1 MSESRIKFKAA
12 PDRLATV
19 VLCLAICWFCQDLIF
34 TRQVPFFR
42 DLGLYFYPLRFS
54 LFESLRSGELP
65 LWNRHMAMGF
75 PLLAAFQPGA
85 FYPPHVI
92 FLILPFF
99 PALRAIF
106 VVHFLI
112 AAIGAFKLCRSWS
125 YSYYLSIAGALLF
138 TLGGTVVSLS
148 NLANH
153 FQAAVWLPFAV
164 LTAERLARSP
174 SWKNFLW
181 FTAILTLQLLAGSP
195 EIFIVS
201 TLLVLLAALGLN
213 SSLRGLSTKK
223 VLIVFAAA
231 GILVAGLAM
240 AQLLP
245 TLELFFESRRQQPIP
260 AQEALQWS
268 LHPSLLLNLFFLD
281 KEIDLTTALGLRF
294 FFRREAP
301 FFISYYLGAIS
312 FFGIVLWLRFSEIR
326 EKIIVLSLVAASLVV
341 AMGIHTP
348 LYPFLYRNL
357 TILGALRFPEKFFFF
372 TYVLL
377 LYVTLRGLHALFS
390 EKQGSL
396 GKWLVVLAP
405 TAVAWLGI
413 YFVFRSDLEG
423 AGRFIAQHLGG
434 VSPDYA
440 QSKMIAG
447 VLLNLERQLA
457 LYAGLLLL
465 LVLSKTK
472 KMRPA
477 LSEFLMVAIVF
488 VDLSSA
494 HRGLL
499 FPLAPE
505 FVTTKDR
512 VIEFPESEPKRLF
525 YYPSPQNLHPSSLTA
540 QGQPSFKEATALAFQ
555 NLLPN
560 AGVLFGFDYMQ
571 EIDALARRPYVD
583 FLRFANQL
591 DPRSQIQLL
600 RSFNVAYLISFSPL
614 STEGIT
620 LVKHFPEYLSWLYRI
635 DGPVPR
641 AYVVGKSAAEKN
653 SAQILRRLSN
663 VGFDPAK
670 EVILDE
676 PIAISPTRPLAATA
690 KIVRYQHTA
699 VTIQTSA
706 NDRGVLVLADSY
718 YPGWKAYVNGREEKI
733 LRANLFFRA
742 VPISAGHH
750 TVEFRYEPRS
760 FTIGLAISL
769 TTLVSLVLISV
780 FLNIRKRLGRQIIEA
795 A

>member
-1 MSESRIKFKAA
+1 MSESRTDFKAA
-12 PDRLATV
+12 PDRLAMV
-19 VLCLAICWFCQDLIF
+19 VLSLAIFWFCQDLIF
-34 TRQVPFFR
+34 SPNVPFFR
-42 DLGLYFYPLRFS
+42 DLGPYFYPLRFG
-54 LFESLRSGELP
+54 LFESLRAGELP

-85 FYPPHVI
+85 FYPPHAV
-92 FLILPFF
+92 LLLLPFF
-99 PALRAIF
+99 PAIRAIF
-106 VVHFLI
+106 VIHFLI
-112 AAIGAFKLCRSWS
+112 AGIGAYKICRSWR
-125 YSYYLSIAGALLF
+125 YSFYLSISGALLF

-181 FTAILTLQLLAGSP
+181 FTAILTIQLLAGSP

-201 TLLVLLAALGLN
+201 TVLVFLAARRRK
-213 SSLRGLSTKK
+213 SSLQELSSSK
-223 VLIVFAAA
+223 VPMMFAAA

-294 FFRREAP
+294 FFRRDAP

-312 FFGIVLWLRFSEIR
+312 LFGIVLWLRFSEIR

-357 TILGALRFPEKFFFF
+357 SILGAFRFPEKWFFF

-377 LYVTLRGLHALFS
+377 LYVTLRGLHDFFS
-390 EKQGSL
+390 EEQGSL
-396 GKWLVVLAP
+396 GKWLMVLAP
-405 TAVAWLGI
+405 IAVAWLGI
-413 YFVFRSDLEG
+413 YLVFRFDLES
-423 AGRFIAQHLGG
+423 AGRFIARQLGS
-434 VSPDYA
+434 VSPNYA
-440 QSKMIAG
+440 ESKMIAA
-447 VLLNLERQLA
+447 VLLNLERQLT
-457 LYAGLLLL
+457 LSAGLLLL
-465 LVLSKTK
+465 LVLSKTR

-477 LSEFLMVAIVF
+477 LCEFLMVAIVF
-488 VDLSSA
+488 VDLNSA

-499 FPLAPE
+499 FPVAPE

-512 VIEFPESEPKRLF
+512 VREFPESEPKRLF
-525 YYPSPQNLHPSSLTA
+525 YYISPRNLHPSTLTA

-600 RSFNVAYLISFSPL
+600 RSFNVTYLISFSPL
-614 STEGIT
+614 PTEGIA
-620 LVKHFPEYLSWLYRI
+620 LIKHFPEYLSWLYRI
-635 DGPVPR
+635 DRPVPR

-653 SAQILRRLSN
+653 SEQILRRLSN
-663 VGFDPAK
+663 AGFDPAN

-676 PIAISPTRPLAATA
+676 KIGISPTRPLEATA
-690 KIVRYQHTA
+690 KIVRYQHSA

-706 NDRGVLVLADSY
+706 NDSGILVLADSY
-718 YPGWKAYVNGREEKI
+718 YPGWRAYVNGREEKI

-769 TTLVSLVLISV
+769 TTFVSLVLISV
-780 FLNIRKRLGRQIIEA
+780 FLYLRKRFGRQLIKA